1 MHELKVINEQEVLG
15 KEFRIY
21 GTIEQPLFLAKD
33 VAEWIEHSDV
43 STMLR
48 KIDEDEKVKK
58 ICDTNNVC
66 TTSKARDTQEM
77 WFLTEDGLYEVL
89 MQSRKPIAKAFKKE
103 VKEIL
108 KTIRK
113 HGVYAVEQVLNDPD
127 MLISA
132 LTALKEE
139 RAKVKELQADC
150 ERMKPAQLFAD
161 AVSASDSSILVRDLA
176 KIIRQNGVDMG
187 EKRLYKWLREH
198 NYICKSDTSPT
209 QRAMEMGL
217 FEVMIRTVERG
228 NGLPRETR
236 TTLVTGKGQ
245 VYFINK
251 LLSDNNGQLALFG
264 V

>member
-1 MHELKVINEQEVLG
+1 MQELKVINEQEVLG
-15 KEFRIY
+15 KQFRIY

-33 VAEWIEHSDV
+33 VAEWIEHTNV
-43 STMLR
+43 THMV
-48 KIDEDEKVKK
+48 KNVDEDERCLIVVN
-58 ICDTNNVC
+58 TFGGN
-66 TTSKARDTQEM
+66 QEALA
-77 WFLTEDGLYEVL
+77 LTEAGLYEVL
-89 MQSRKPIAKAFKKE
+89 MQSRKPIAKEFKKK

-108 KTIRK
+108 KTIRR

-139 RAKVKELQADC
+139 RAKTKALQEEN

-176 KIIRQNGVDMG
+176 KLIRQNGVDMG
-187 EKRLYKWLREH
+187 EKRLYKWLRDH

-228 NGLPRETR
+228 NGLPMETK
-236 TTLVTGKGQ
+236 TTRVTGKGQ
-245 VYFINK
+245 CYFVNK
-251 LLSDNNGQLALFG
+251 LLRENDGQLALE

>member
-15 KEFRIY
+15 KQFRIY

-43 STMLR
+43 SMML
-48 KIDEDEKVKK
+48 KNIDADEKVSL
-58 ICDTNNVC
+58 TNPNNAC
-66 TTSKARDTQEM
+66 GGQNA

-139 RAKVKELQADC
+139 RAKVQALQADC

-161 AVSASDSSILVRDLA
+161 AVSASDTSILVRDLA
-176 KIIRQNGVDMG
+176 KLIRQNGVDMG
-187 EKRLYKWLREH
+187 EKRLYKWLRH

-209 QRAMEMGL
+209 QKAMEMGL

-245 VYFINK
+245 VYFVNK
-251 LLSDNNGQLALFG
+251 FLSNTDGQLVLSG